1 MAAKQLQ
8 EDLDKFLECPICL
21 EQIKQPKML
30 RCQHSFCMKP
40 CLENMMKELMPPSV
54 KKKFLVTCPICSD
67 IHCIYNY
74 NLGRISALSTIP
86 DNLQMKNL
94 LDIRQKP
101 RNEAIHD
108 SPDGIEFF
116 NYWVSS
122 HSTLDLV
129 L

>member
-1 MAAKQLQ
+1 MAVKQLQ

-30 RCQHSFCMKP
+30 PCQHSFCMKP

-54 KKKFLVTCPICSD
+54 KKKFLVTCPICRD
-67 IHCIYNY
+67 IHRIYNY

-94 LDIRQKP
+94 LDIRHNP
-101 RNEAIHD
+101 RNEAMQD
-108 SPDGIEFF
+108 SLDGVYFF
-116 NYWVSS
+116 INVY
-122 HSTLDLV
+122 LRGGM
-129 L
+129 

>member
-30 RCQHSFCMKP
+30 PCQHSFCMKP

-54 KKKFLVTCPICSD
+54 KKKFLVTCPICRD
-67 IHCIYNY
+67 IHRIYNY

-94 LDIRQKP
+94 LDIRHNP
-101 RNEAIHD
+101 RNEAIQD
-108 SPDGIEFF
+108 SPDGAYFF
-116 NYWVSS
+116 IKV
-122 HSTLDLV
+122 
-129 L
+129 

>member
-30 RCQHSFCMKP
+30 PCQHSFCMKP
-40 CLENMMKELMPPSV
+40 CLESMIKEDRFVPA
-54 KKKFLVTCPICSD
+54 KGKTRFLVTCPIYD
-67 IHCIYNY
+67 YDH
-74 NLGRISALSTIP
+74 GRISALSTIP

-101 RNEAIHD
+101 QNEAIHD
-108 SPDGIEFF
+108 SPDGINFF
-116 NYWVSS
+116 NLQDVGCPRI
-122 HSTLDLV
+122 V
-129 L
+129 R

>member
-30 RCQHSFCMKP
+30 PCQHSFCMKP

-54 KKKFLVTCPICSD
+54 KKKFLVTCPICRD
-67 IHCIYNY
+67 IHSIDDYH
-74 NLGRISALSTIP
+74 LGRDSALSTIP

-94 LDIRQKP
+94 LDIWQKP
-101 RNEAIHD
+101 QNEAIHD
-108 SPDGIEFF
+108 SPDGINFF
-116 NYWVSS
+116 NLQDVGCPRI
-122 HSTLDLV
+122 V
-129 L
+129 R